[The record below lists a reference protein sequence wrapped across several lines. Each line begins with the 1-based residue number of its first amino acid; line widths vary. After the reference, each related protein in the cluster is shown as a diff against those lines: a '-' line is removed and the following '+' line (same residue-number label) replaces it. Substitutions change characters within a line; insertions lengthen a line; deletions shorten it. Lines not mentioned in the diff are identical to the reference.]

1 MVSLFFDIL
10 ERGPNWFFAPLYGK
24 MFKMFG
30 FTAIFKDNVIVRT
43 LKLKKGLFFEF
54 NAPTI
59 RKDEFSIL

>member
-1 MVSLFFDIL
+1 MQCGIFLFRSVPLNMVISVDNYTLRTGTEQNL
-10 ERGPNWFFAPLYGK
+10 EMAE
-24 MFKMFG
+24 
-30 FTAIFKDNVIVRT
+30 IVRT

>member
-1 MVSLFFDIL
+1 MSRSASVDDYRFYL
-10 ERGPNWFFAPLYGK
+10 PL
-24 MFKMFG
+24 
-30 FTAIFKDNVIVRT
+30 VRK